1 MARQVRTAL
10 NSGCERIHKLVERS
24 ATMSTQV
31 RITLQDEIYRR
42 AKRLAE
48 MSNREVE
55 ELLAQAIELSFSP
68 VSETGGDYPTVSTM
82 SDQEVIE
89 LSELQMAPR
98 QDRRFGKLLDKQQ
111 AGTLNAREQ
120 SELLALMQFYQE
132 SLLRKAQALG
142 EAVRRGLRQPLT
154 P

>member
-10 NSGCERIHKLVERS
+10 NSGCERIHKLVEGS

-68 VSETGGDYPTVSTM
+68 VSESGGNYPTVSTM
-82 SDQEVIE
+82 SEQEVIE
-89 LSELQMAPR
+89 LSELQMEPR